1 MKIALDLTPL
11 MRVETGVDRYL
22 LNLVQALAV
31 TDQENEYLLL
41 VNPGDQARLPDVDR
55 SRWSI
60 VPVHAESRW
69 RRLAFQQLGLPR
81 RLRQEGVEV
90 LHSPSF
96 LLPLRAPGLQQVLSV
111 HDITFFTEP
120 QVHNRVRRSCWFRW
134 LVARSIDRADHIVVP
149 SEWVRDTLLRFRG
162 SRDPATVHVVEHGLD
177 PRFRGAAQQ
186 PAGTTPR
193 ASGLPRN
200 YILSVGTLE
209 PRKNLLRLVEAYRT
223 LLQGGFDWHLVLAGQ
238 WGWHMSE
245 LRRTL
250 KDPALAGRVHVTGY
264 LPHDDLLRVYAGAGM
279 LVYPSIAEGF
289 GFPPL
294 EAMALGVPVIVSNA
308 SALGE
313 LYGDAALTVEPT
325 DIPGMATAIRRLAA
339 DPALREDCRRRG
351 LELARR
357 FTWEKAALKTLAVYG
372 AACRS
377 GAGATAGDS
386 C

>member
-1 MKIALDLTPL
+1 VKIALDLTPL

-31 TDQENEYLLL
+31 ADQENEYLLL
-41 VNPGDQARLPDVDR
+41 VNPGDQDRLPDLDR
-55 SRWSI
+55 SRWSV
-60 VPVHAESRW
+60 VPVHARSRW
-69 RRLAFQQLGLPR
+69 RRLVFQQFGLPR
-81 RLRQEGVEV
+81 RLRREGVEV

-134 LVARSIDRADHIVVP
+134 LVAHSIDRADHIVVP
-149 SEWVRDTLLRFRG
+149 SGWVKDTLLRFRR

-177 PRFRGAAQQ
+177 PRFRDAVQQ
-186 PAGTTPR
+186 AAGTAPR
-193 ASGLPRN
+193 APGLPRD
-200 YILSVGTLE
+200 YILFVGTLE
-209 PRKNLLRLVEAYRT
+209 PRKNLLRLVEAYRS

-238 WGWHMSE
+238 WGWQMSE
-245 LRRTL
+245 LQRTL
-250 KDPALAGRVHVTGY
+250 KYPELAGRVHVTGY
-264 LPHDDLLRVYAGAGM
+264 LPHDELLRVYTGAGM
-279 LVYPSIAEGF
+279 LVYPSLAEGF

-294 EAMALGVPVIVSNA
+294 EAMALGVPVIVSNS

-325 DIPGMATAIRRLAA
+325 DVPGMASAIRRLAA
-339 DPALREDCRRRG
+339 DPAVREDCRRRG

-357 FTWEKAALKTLAVYG
+357 FTWEKAALRTLAVYRT
-372 AACRS
+372 AYRS
-377 GAGATAGDS
+377 GAGNIPRNP
-386 C
+386 